1 MVPILGLSN
10 ALRRPASDRVSS
22 TAATARERT
31 VLRRAL
37 RARRRAVPPREH
49 QRLSSDLCRNL
60 ISWPG
65 FLHARRFA
73 CFLSNDG
80 EPDLDSLVQRAAS
93 MGKRAHLPV
102 LHRRRLWF
110 LPYTNSTPMV
120 SNRYGIP
127 EPSAASAM
135 RTPLA
140 ALDIALVPL
149 VAFDDYGR
157 RLGMGGGYYDRTFAY
172 LRHREHWRR
181 PKLIGVAFEFQ
192 RVAELPAQPW
202 DVPLDGIITEK
213 GLLLPR

>member
-1 MVPILGLSN
+1 
-10 ALRRPASDRVSS
+10 
-22 TAATARERT
+22 
-31 VLRRAL
+31 L
-37 RARRRAVPPREH
+37 RAQRRAVPPREH
-49 QRLSSDLCRNL
+49 RRLSLDLCRNL

-65 FLHARRFA
+65 FLHARRFT

-80 EPDLDSLVQRAAS
+80 EPDLELLIRRAAT
-93 MGKRAHLPV
+93 MGKRAYLPV

-110 LPYTNSTPMV
+110 LPYTDATPMV

-127 EPSAASAM
+127 EPSATSAV

-149 VAFDDYGR
+149 VAFDDHGR
-157 RLGMGGGYYDRTFAY
+157 RLGMGGGFYDRTFAY

-202 DVPLDGIITEK
+202 DVPLDGIITDK

>member
-1 MVPILGLSN
+1 
-10 ALRRPASDRVSS
+10 
-22 TAATARERT
+22 
-31 VLRRAL
+31 
-37 RARRRAVPPREH
+37 
-49 QRLSSDLCRNL
+49 
-60 ISWPG
+60 
-65 FLHARRFA
+65 
-73 CFLSNDG
+73 
-80 EPDLDSLVQRAAS
+80 
-93 MGKRAHLPV
+93 
-102 LHRRRLWF
+102 
-110 LPYTNSTPMV
+110 
-120 SNRYGIP
+120 
-127 EPSAASAM
+127 M